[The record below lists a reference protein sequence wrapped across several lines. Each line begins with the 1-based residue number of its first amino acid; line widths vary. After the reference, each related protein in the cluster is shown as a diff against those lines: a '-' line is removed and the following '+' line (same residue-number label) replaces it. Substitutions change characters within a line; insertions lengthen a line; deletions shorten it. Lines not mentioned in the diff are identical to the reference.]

1 MKFLLNKITLT
12 IILTLAILSSCSL
25 FESKPTHYSGICE
38 MLDDRIS
45 WYKDL
50 KRIEDKYQVNMALIL
65 AFIKQESN
73 FDAYARPPRKKL
85 FDVIP
90 MGRESS
96 SYGYAQAKDKTWDW
110 YQQKTGNRSHERDDF
125 AHASEFIAWY
135 VSQTH
140 KMNNIA
146 KTDVYN
152 QYLAYH
158 EGHNGFKNKSYNQKS
173 WLIAVAKKVA
183 NTTNSYTKNLQT
195 CRKQLD
201 DTFGW
206 SYF

>member
-25 FESKPTHYSGICE
+25 FESKQTHYSGICE

-90 MGRESS
+90 MGRKSS
-96 SYGYAQAKDKTWDW
+96 SYGYAQAKDETWDW
-110 YQQKTGNRSHERDDF
+110 YQQDSGNTSHSRTDF
-125 AHASEFIAWY
+125 ANASEFIAWY
-135 VSQTH
+135 VNKT
-140 KMNNIA
+140 KAMNNIA

-173 WLIAVAKKVA
+173 WLIRVAKEVEGGA
-183 NTTNSYTKNLQT
+183 NNYATSLKT
-195 CRKQLD
+195 CRAKLD
-201 DTFGW
+201 NTFGW